1 MDLRNDYPQI
11 DSEIISEINKTQIN
25 GEETDHDILFSIIRK
40 EFKSNTINDLN
51 IDINIDKK
59 DADNIRLRNFANNED
74 LADMD
79 IFNNSEKKNKLDEQ
93 YLNIAKGGRMKNLKN
108 IKQNIDVDKI
118 DQKLV
123 HIVKK

>member
-1 MDLRNDYPQI
+1 LDLRNDYPQI
-11 DSEIISEINKTQIN
+11 DSEIISETNKTQIN

-40 EFKSNTINDLN
+40 EFKSNTINDVN